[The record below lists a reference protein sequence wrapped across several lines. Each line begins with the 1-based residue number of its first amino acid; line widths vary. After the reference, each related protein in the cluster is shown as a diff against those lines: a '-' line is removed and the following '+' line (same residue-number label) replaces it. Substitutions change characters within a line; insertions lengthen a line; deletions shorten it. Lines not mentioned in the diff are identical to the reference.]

1 MYKHDKCNKKVA
13 NESLKFI
20 EMYRNK
26 KENSIYD
33 DFYHSHLDCFEGL
46 IEDWKKQEEDCYAVI
61 ICNKGTEYEDG
72 VFLPNYATVCVKP
85 HWGSEGIMLTSSFY
99 DATKFDLS
107 CEDLFPVY
115 NYIKSRFPDKDFKV
129 VYIDKGVFGN
139 KPRELWSSKEVRGNF
154 DKTGEISGTLIKE
167 V

>member
-33 DFYHSHLDCFEGL
+33 DFYHSHLDCFEEL

-61 ICNKGTEYEDG
+61 MCDKGIEFDG
-72 VFLPNYATVCVKP
+72 GVWLPSYATVCIKP
-85 HWGSEGIMLTSSFY
+85 HWSSEGILISTSLY

-107 CEDLFPVY
+107 CEDLFPIY
-115 NYIKSRFPDKDFKV
+115 NYIKSRFPKRDFKV
-129 VYIDKGVFGN
+129 VYINKGVFGTS
-139 KPRELWSSKEVRGNF
+139 PRELWSSKEVSGNF
-154 DKTGEISGTLIKE
+154 DETGEISGILIKE

>member
-13 NESLKFI
+13 DESLKFI

-33 DFYHSHLDCFEGL
+33 DFYHSHLDCFEEL
-46 IEDWKKQEEDCYAVI
+46 IGDWKKQEEDCYAI
-61 ICNKGTEYEDG
+61 IMCRKGHKHDDG
-72 VFLPNYATVCVKP
+72 SYSPVYATVCKKP
-85 HWGSEGIMLTSSFY
+85 HWDDEGIMLTSGLY

-107 CEDLFPVY
+107 CEDLFPIY
-115 NYIKSRFPDKDFKV
+115 NYIKSRFPERNFKV
-129 VYIDKGVFGN
+129 VYINKGVFGTN
-139 KPRELWSSKEVRGNF
+139 PRELWSSKEVRGNF
-154 DKTGEISGTLIKE
+154 DETGEISGILIKE